1 MNDNLG
7 HRIINLYVPKL
18 GNSPANTCVPGLD
31 LNHFAAQYDS
41 PRLDQRFPRP
51 MKYLVLLFTVIYALT
66 SPAFA
71 QSAEKRL
78 NDALAKLDNLTAD
91 FKQTVLDDEK
101 KIVQQSSGKVAI
113 QRPGKFSWVYTT
125 PYEQRIIAD
134 GKELWIY
141 DVDLDQVTVKP
152 MATGLASAP
161 IMILMRQDKI
171 DSEFNISEI
180 GQRKFLYWVK
190 LEPKTRDMDYTD
202 VYIGLEDGAV
212 KAMELR
218 DKFGQST
225 QIVFDKLRLNVVHN
239 PATFKLVLP
248 AGVDVFGVGG

>member
-1 MNDNLG
+1 MNDNFG

-113 QRPGKFSWVYTT
+113 QRPGKFSWIYTT

-239 PATFKLVLP
+239 PATFKFVAP